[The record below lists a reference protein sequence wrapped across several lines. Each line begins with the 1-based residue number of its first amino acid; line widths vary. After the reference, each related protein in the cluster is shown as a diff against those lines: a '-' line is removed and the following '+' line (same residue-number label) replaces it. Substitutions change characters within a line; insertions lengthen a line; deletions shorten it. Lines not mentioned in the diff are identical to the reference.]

1 MQVLSEIKQSERAYV
16 SKAKDTFG
24 GKFQSKA
31 VAIDVSIQG
40 NEKPAEEIKVEIH
53 KPQIV

>member
-24 GKFQSKA
+24 GKLQSKVSA
-31 VAIDVSIQG
+31 VDDSIRG
-40 NEKPAEEIKVEIH
+40 NEEPAEEIKVEIH
-53 KPQIV
+53 KPKII

>member
-31 VAIDVSIQG
+31 VAIDDSIQG
-40 NEKPAEEIKVEIH
+40 NAKPAEEIKVENH